1 MNHSKQDIWETEDSC
16 IEFEGEPGK
25 IPDSSAICIA
35 KPAPL
40 VEYAIPLHVT
50 NRYTDRDDCRIIV
63 TSSVSAEE
71 TIRQQQAITPSA
83 SSRLGVVDATA
94 DEYLASLYQKN
105 PTISLPRPG
114 ELSQLAL
121 SVWELHEALS
131 MSCSKTH
138 VILRSLT
145 PILEEEPLERVTNV
159 LERLMEQQRSNSSL
173 TVFSI
178 EYTEHDEATM
188 AVLEELV
195 NGIFWIEQTG
205 QQGLRLD
212 YQRARTYDR

>member
-1 MNHSKQDIWETEDSC
+1 MNHSKQDIWETEDSY
-16 IEFEGEPGK
+16 IEFEGEPDK
-25 IPDSSAICIA
+25 IPDDSAICIA